1 MHSYAF
7 PRSKRLSRHRERCS
21 GSPKPK
27 YRRRISG
34 SSHVRTLF
42 RPIPRKILFWLA
54 KGNRKENHENP
65 TILEG
70 PQKKPSPGQNSDCFP
85 NKRDKIT
92 PQTRKVTV
100 QTPHFLPP
108 HTAHAANAADR
119 ETLSPATP
127 ERGAQER
134 AQQAA
139 QQRGAQ
145 QHRKDLQQP
154 AQDAAPRRS
163 CLNVAQDIEEYSKI
177 ANKKS

>member
-42 RPIPRKILFWLA
+42 RPIPRKFLFWLA

-92 PQTRKVTV
+92 PQTRKVTDRARRERRG
-100 QTPHFLPP
+100 PR
-108 HTAHAANAADR
+108 NAQPSNAR
-119 ETLSPATP
+119 ARRPGASPAGRP
-127 ERGAQER
+127 
-134 AQQAA
+134 AA
-139 QQRGAQ
+139 WS
-145 QHRKDLQQP
+145 P
-154 AQDAAPRRS
+154 AAPQRPSAARPGCGTSTKLFERRPG
-163 CLNVAQDIEEYSKI
+163 Y
-177 ANKKS
+177 